1 MFPNTALP
9 ARSPPPPPPRGR
21 TPEPPRLP
29 AAGRRTVE
37 SLPAALRGQPC
48 KKQPQLPARH
58 RPGGPGP
65 GSGDGAE
72 GRGYTETPPPRTPTN
87 HSVSS
92 TAGGRAAWPV
102 RYSREA
108 PRQRHLN
115 PRRPLGERISG
126 SFSEVL
132 AALDLG
138 SGRMKPQE
146 DRSVLGSPA
155 VAVAFSGAVCRGSG
169 YRFACELLK
178 HVLHQ
183 RNQLPLPY
191 EQLSYF
197 CRRAAQDGDGTDK
210 PLSLGLA
217 SRKCQQLLMEL
228 EGLFQHLEI
237 IFSLTLVP
245 RVLFLLGGNVMN
257 PKELYELNLEG
268 FCEGAAEESLQTAPC
283 VRQLFHRL
291 FVADVFSE
299 LKALPITGTLV
310 LVQGHRDCGVE
321 WFRPKLNYRV
331 PTRGRK
337 LTVKV
342 SCDGDLRVSA
352 SPPQHTASAWED
364 YIWFQAPVTLK
375 GFSE

>member
-1 MFPNTALP
+1 
-9 ARSPPPPPPRGR
+9 
-21 TPEPPRLP
+21 
-29 AAGRRTVE
+29 
-37 SLPAALRGQPC
+37 
-48 KKQPQLPARH
+48 
-58 RPGGPGP
+58 
-65 GSGDGAE
+65 
-72 GRGYTETPPPRTPTN
+72 
-87 HSVSS
+87 
-92 TAGGRAAWPV
+92 
-102 RYSREA
+102 
-108 PRQRHLN
+108 
-115 PRRPLGERISG
+115 
-126 SFSEVL
+126 
-132 AALDLG
+132 
-138 SGRMKPQE
+138 MKPQE

-197 CRRAAQDGDGTDK
+197 CRRAAQDEDGTDK